1 MPAILHRLR
10 SNPDRL
16 DQAHAS
22 QLRQFIL
29 NFPEELP
36 AAAVQTVLL
45 AIDRSTATA
54 NRWTF
59 VMLSPSQNALV
70 VRRLSETSE
79 RPKLA
84 VVLWAEMLTGLRV
97 DTGEV
102 LLDRAELGRRGGASP
117 SHVSAVLREMED
129 IGAISR
135 RRVGRQSTIFVNP
148 NVATQLTGG
157 ARDKAQAEAPPVQP
171 VGCVGGKSARRA
183 HSLKIVAG
191 ASEY

>member
-1 MPAILHRLR
+1 MPAATLHRLR

-16 DQAHAS
+16 NQAHAS
-22 QLRQFIL
+22 QLRQLIL
-29 NFPEELP
+29 NFPEALP
-36 AAAVQTVLL
+36 AAAVQSVLL
-45 AIDRSTATA
+45 AIDRSTAAA

-59 VMLSPSQNALV
+59 VMLSPSQNATV
-70 VRRLSETSE
+70 VRRLSEASE

-84 VVLWAEMLTGLRV
+84 VILWAEMLTGLRV

-117 SHVSAVLREMED
+117 SHVSAVLREMEE

-148 NVATQLTGG
+148 NVATQLTGA
-157 ARDKAQAEAPPVQP
+157 ARDKAQAARPPVEP
-171 VGCVGGKSARRA
+171 VGSIYTRNAESPVSNIR
-183 HSLKIVAG
+183 
-191 ASEY
+191 